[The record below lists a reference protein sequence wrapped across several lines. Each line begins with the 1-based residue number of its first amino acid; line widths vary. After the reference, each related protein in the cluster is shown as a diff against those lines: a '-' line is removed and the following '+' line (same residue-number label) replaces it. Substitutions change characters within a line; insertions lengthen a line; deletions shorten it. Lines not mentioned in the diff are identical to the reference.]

1 MPSLDT
7 HHYWGLQDATETY
20 TCVEEQCL
28 RPLGLK
34 LGTVYVGGA
43 LLCTSEGAEAQCAD
57 RFRPACPAEMI
68 YSVLT
73 GMAVG
78 LWRPRVTVIQNPF
91 SLFMS

>member
-7 HHYWGLQDATETY
+7 HHYWGLQDAAETY

-28 RPLGLK
+28 RPLGLR
-34 LGTVYVGGA
+34 LGTVYAGA
-43 LLCTSEGAEAQCAD
+43 GHYFVLPRALRLSAPTDSD
-57 RFRPACPAEMI
+57 RPACPAEMI

-78 LWRPRVTVIQNPF
+78 LWRPRVTVIP
-91 SLFMS
+91 LKRVLR